1 MNEVWSISVMMLTG
15 KTKALGEKRTVPVLL
30 CPPQSSL
37 HAVAS
42 LPLKRIN
49 TNLPVFQLLK
59 EKKFLYTLTKI
70 MLIIVNTRH
79 FTTMFYNYISV

>member
-1 MNEVWSISVMMLTG
+1 MMLTG
-15 KTKALGEKRTVPVLL
+15 KTKVPGEKRTVPVLL

-49 TNLPVFQLLK
+49 TNLPVFQLTK
-59 EKKFLYTLTKI
+59 EK
-70 MLIIVNTRH
+70 NS
-79 FTTMFYNYISV
+79 YIH

>member
-1 MNEVWSISVMMLTG
+1 MMRTG
-15 KTKALGEKRTVPVLL
+15 KNSLEERRTVPVLL

-42 LPLKRIN
+42 LSLKRVN
-49 TNLPVFQLLK
+49 TNLPVFHLLK

-70 MLIIVNTRH
+70 MLIIVYTRH
-79 FTTMFYNYISV
+79 FTTLFYNYSNV